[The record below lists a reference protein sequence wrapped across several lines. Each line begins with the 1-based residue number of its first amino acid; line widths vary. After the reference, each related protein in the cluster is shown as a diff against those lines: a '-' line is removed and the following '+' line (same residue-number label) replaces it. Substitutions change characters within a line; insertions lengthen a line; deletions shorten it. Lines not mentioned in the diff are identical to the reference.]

1 MTMKSLSLRFH
12 TMLAAIVR
20 QQQKMT
26 RHWLRPLFTT
36 IGPTL
41 MNSKKHLS
49 WETTNGSNR
58 LVRPQFEAVSKNKV
72 FRRLWTWFWK
82 LIFSELSGI
91 KRRVAAQKELL
102 TDIHRQRRLQYS
114 EQLSDWN
121 LINWS
126 RVISI
131 DEFGISSDERGKVYV
146 WRLNGT
152 RFDEQ
157 NIALRSRTR
166 RFRVSFIAW

>member
-1 MTMKSLSLRFH
+1 
-12 TMLAAIVR
+12 
-20 QQQKMT
+20 
-26 RHWLRPLFTT
+26 
-36 IGPTL
+36 
-41 MNSKKHLS
+41 
-49 WETTNGSNR
+49 
-58 LVRPQFEAVSKNKV
+58 
-72 FRRLWTWFWK
+72 
-82 LIFSELSGI
+82 
-91 KRRVAAQKELL
+91 VAAQKELL

-114 EQLSDWN
+114 EQFSDWN
-121 LINWS
+121 LIDWS

-166 RFRVSFIAW
+166 RFSISFIAWY

>member
-1 MTMKSLSLRFH
+1 MTMKSLSSRFH
-12 TMLAAIVR
+12 TMLAAIVW
-20 QQQKMT
+20 QQRKMT

-41 MNSKKHLS
+41 MNSKKHQS
-49 WETTNGSNR
+49 WETTNISNR

-72 FRRLWTWFWK
+72 FRHLTILRNWF
-82 LIFSELSGI
+82 FSELSGI

-114 EQLSDWN
+114 EQFSDWN
-121 LINWS
+121 LIDWS

-166 RFRVSFIAW
+166 RFSISFIAWY